1 MSPLG
6 LFRRDFCFGVG
17 EAHASCWC
25 ARRPPSRGNQLL
37 SVSALPNPCHTR
49 TAGARIP
56 LRGSHSSRAP
66 GFPLSSSQLILY
78 QAAESG
84 PAFLPHLPS
93 RLSPRPA
100 ALEPHCPL
108 SPLDRAARVPA
119 SGPAHWPWPA
129 ALLPP
134 VVVAG
139 GAFPDGPTPL
149 PHPALAES
157 GVPFPVCPL
166 VCHHCA
172 PVPSPTPLICLVRL
186 R

>member
-1 MSPLG
+1 MASGRHMPLAGAPVDLRPVETSSSP
-6 LFRRDFCFGVG
+6 F
-17 EAHASCWC
+17 
-25 ARRPPSRGNQLL
+25 PPSRTP
-37 SVSALPNPCHTR
+37 ATR
-49 TAGARIP
+49 ARLGP
-56 LRGSHSSRAP
+56 ASLCAVPTHHAHL

-129 ALLPP
+129 TLL
-134 VVVAG
+134 VVG
-139 GAFPDGPTPL
+139 GAFPNGPTPL